1 MKISELIKRNSNIV
15 ATRVPGSPAFFSII
29 LVVEPG
35 TSVPLLKNAI
45 SSVLTQKFTDLELI
59 VVDDSEDVENRH
71 YMETEMRS
79 DDRISYIAHQKSTRI
94 QAIAIYEGIH
104 IAEGE
109 YFLLLKSSGFFA
121 PNALS
126 ELKAVID
133 KKSFRAGCCAIDVYS
148 LDRLGE
154 PVLQTTGL
162 DSRSQGYLNAVN
174 FLPEMGMV
182 LHRSVPDAIGYAD
195 PHFAISNS
203 AILDYWKRISAC
215 YQIERLNIK
224 LGTDQ
229 SALFTKPNFFGTNDR
244 SVLSVEWTRYL
255 TNTQLSANKIQ
266 DYDICETR
274 HFSNVASIEFASL
287 YAHCKNMWWFD
298 WTTEQD
304 MDRKAK
310 IEFNESKGKILILSH
325 EITASTTIPFGQ
337 FEEDFFHSVAFRD
350 LKMSD
355 LVNAPGIILS
365 RSLFNAEAIN
375 ITRAAK
381 AAEIPIFYFL
391 DDNFEVLGND
401 NPAYSRYTTANIINA
416 LREFKGVIVPN
427 NQLAQYC
434 EQRSWHENV
443 LIAPP
448 TIRESNWYDQP
459 VIPGKHPNKKRVAF
473 LGGSHRSGEFRKYLL
488 PALVKVCEKIPL
500 ELILVGPHTFSDI
513 ELGSLEIHRIPHDV
527 SYQLTICRLSNLE
540 VDALVHAGSQ
550 SPNNPFKTPNALLN
564 AWELK
569 AVPIVANQDPYLQFQ
584 SSELALI
591 ATSDSISSWV
601 ECLESALLD
610 METAKSIM
618 GNLNKFVETEYSGRK
633 TLETIK
639 FMFDQC
645 AALSLSDV
653 QQRYRALL
661 NLAQKETDNP
671 PNVPLIVPD
680 AKSRNLDLGT
690 NGFAKLYEE
699 IVYTVTPQKSGWN
712 GITIKL
718 GSFNQQAFGNINMRI
733 YEGLRRT
740 PIVDYNLDLSSVSD
754 NQNVEIRFPPIAK
767 SQNGVFTIRLTR
779 PRTSGA
785 PPVAIYEKEGRESP
799 IRRFLRR
806 HKILKRGRT
815 LACELH
821 YAL

>member
-1 MKISELIKRNSNIV
+1 M
-15 ATRVPGSPAFFSII
+15 
-29 LVVEPG
+29 
-35 TSVPLLKNAI
+35 PLLKKAI
-45 SSVLTQKFTDLELI
+45 SSVLTQEFIDLELI
-59 VVDDSEDVENRH
+59 VIDDSEDVDNRQ
-71 YMETEMRS
+71 YLETEMRS
-79 DDRISYIAHQKSTRI
+79 DDRIRYIAHQRSTRI
-94 QAIAIYEGIH
+94 QAIAIYEGMH

-109 YFLLLKSSGFFA
+109 YFLLLKSSGFLE

-126 ELKAVID
+126 ELKAVLD
-133 KKSFRAGCCAIDVYS
+133 KKTFRAGCCLIDVYG
-148 LDRLGE
+148 LDRQGE
-154 PVLQTTGL
+154 PVMQTTGM
-162 DSRSQGYLNAVN
+162 DSRSQGYLNAVS

-182 LHRSVPDAIGYAD
+182 LHRTIPDAIGYAD

-229 SALFTKPNFFGTNDR
+229 SALFTKPNFFGMNDR
-244 SVLSVEWTRYL
+244 SVLSVEWTRHS
-255 TNTQLSANKIQ
+255 TNTRLAPNKIQ
-266 DYDICETR
+266 DYDICENR
-274 HFSNVASIEFASL
+274 HFSRVARKEFANL
-287 YAHCKNMWWFD
+287 YSHCKNMWWFD
-298 WTTEQD
+298 GTTEQY
-304 MDRKAK
+304 MDPKEK
-310 IEFNESKGKILILSH
+310 NESDESKGKLLIVSH

-337 FEEDFFHSVAFRD
+337 FEEDFLHSVAFRD
-350 LKMSD
+350 LRTSD
-355 LVNAPGIILS
+355 LVHAPGILLS
-365 RSLFNAEAIN
+365 RSLFDPEAIK

-381 AAEIPIFYFL
+381 AAKIPIFYFL
-391 DDNFEVLGND
+391 DDNFEVLGKD
-401 NPAYSRYTTANIINA
+401 HPAYSRYTTTNIREV
-416 LREFKGVIVPN
+416 LRDFRGVIVPN
-427 NQLAQYC
+427 KELAQYC
-434 EQRSWHENV
+434 EQRSWHKNV

-448 TIRESNWYDQP
+448 TIRESDWYDQP
-459 VIPGKHPNKKRVAF
+459 IIPGKHLNKKRVAF

-513 ELGSLEIHRIPHDV
+513 ELGSLEVHRIPHDV

-540 VDALVHAGSQ
+540 VDVLVHAGSQ
-550 SPNNPFKTPNALLN
+550 SPNNPYKTPNALLN

-591 ATSDSISSWV
+591 ATSDSSSSWV
-601 ECLESALLD
+601 ECLETALLD
-610 METAKSIM
+610 TETAKTIT
-618 GNLNKFVETEYSGRK
+618 GNLNEFVETEYSGRI

-645 AALSLSDV
+645 AALSVSDV

-661 NLAQKETDNP
+661 NLSQEETDIP
-671 PNVPLIVPD
+671 INVPLIVSD
-680 AKSRNLDLGT
+680 AKATNMDLGT

-699 IVYTVTPQKSGWN
+699 IVYTVIPQKSGWN

-733 YEGLRRT
+733 YEGLKRT
-740 PIVDYNLDLSSVSD
+740 PVVDYNLDLSSVSD

-767 SQNGVFTIRLTR
+767 SQNGVFTIRMTR

-785 PPVAIYEKEGRESP
+785 SPVAIYEKEGRESP

-821 YAL
+821 YAQ